1 MWTRA
6 HVAWPGPKRQRAGA
20 FQDAGAP
27 PPDRGL
33 SQTASHRQTD
43 PHQNHSIRHSFIRLL
58 RVGTT
63 RAPEHRHADLKIRR
77 VIPRSKFD
85 LPRSSTPNCHWPPGW
100 DFAGERARPGCR
112 FGVAPCDAFPS
123 AVRRGIF
130 VEPQPKQNPQPHRG
144 GIFRC
149 CRSYGA
155 FELMR
160 CVSTNRPVLRTSP
173 PSRPL
178 RDKKIKRQ
186 LPSSSIP
193 NWLGPFGWLGLCWG
207 ARPSQLPFPASR
219 QKTFPNPNGIE
230 SFSPALTRSGYAGST
245 AHKNHN
251 PNGVASAS
259 GTVDST
265 PSGVFSFSF
274 RHPA

>member
-100 DFAGERARPGCR
+100 DLAGERARPGCR
-112 FGVAPCDAFPS
+112 FRRRAVRFPNYPQRRQARHICRTKTKMNFSPVGAAYSARTPDDVAPDGALALGGCDSTNMSALTGFAAFASFARQKNQTPTALIVHPKLAWAVWVAGSLLGSATVPVAVSGVAPKNIS
-123 AVRRGIF
+123 
-130 VEPQPKQNPQPHRG
+130 
-144 GIFRC
+144 
-149 CRSYGA
+149 
-155 FELMR
+155 
-160 CVSTNRPVLRTSP
+160 
-173 PSRPL
+173 
-178 RDKKIKRQ
+178 
-186 LPSSSIP
+186 
-193 NWLGPFGWLGLCWG
+193 
-207 ARPSQLPFPASR
+207 
-219 QKTFPNPNGIE
+219 NPNGIP
-230 SFSPALTRSGYAGST
+230 SISPALTRSGYAGFTSPQT
-245 AHKNHN
+245 TNN
-251 PNGVASAS
+251 PNGVASTS
-259 GTVDST
+259 RRNLIQPLQG
-265 PSGVFSFSF
+265 
-274 RHPA
+274 